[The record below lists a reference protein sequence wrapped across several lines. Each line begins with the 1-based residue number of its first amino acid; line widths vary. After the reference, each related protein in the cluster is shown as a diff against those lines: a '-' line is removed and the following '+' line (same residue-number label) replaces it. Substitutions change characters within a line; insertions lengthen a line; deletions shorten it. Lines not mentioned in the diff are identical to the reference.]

1 MSSNYLEITAD
12 NIRRRGEDFDDIGSF
27 VAEQL
32 YSDRTHFIYELLQ
45 NAEDALARRLESEP
59 DSDFPR
65 SVSFKLYPDR
75 LEVSHF
81 GEQFSQKDV
90 RAISDILRGTK
101 KDNNKQ
107 IGKFGI
113 GFKSV
118 YAFTSTPTIHSGNE
132 HFQIRHYI
140 RLSGIKARE
149 LSEGETLFIF
159 PFNHQSETPAN
170 TFNRIHNFLTSLKPR
185 ILIFLRNI
193 KEISWSVENNNG
205 QTVSGYYRRE
215 SEQIDVGCHQVSIEG
230 KNPEKWLIF
239 SKSLPNTNVEDN
251 VKVEVAFLL
260 GLNQSTGAEQ
270 IIPVNTGSPLFVYF
284 PTEIET
290 ELKFLIQGQYRTTPA
305 RDNIL
310 RDDDFNKNL
319 IALTATLIAEVLP
332 KIRERDLL
340 TVSFL
345 NILPIRRSDFYRN
358 SLFLPIFDEVKSI
371 FQQESLLPT
380 NQKNEYISSTQ
391 AKLSRS
397 KDLRQLLAQKQL
409 TQLYRG
415 DYRWLSDEIT
425 LGKTPDVYTY
435 IKDELKIQVVEPE
448 EFARQ
453 LNKSFIEKQT
463 DEWLA
468 QFYAFLNIQAA
479 LWRSDGV
486 LRNKAF
492 IRLEDKTHV
501 APFNRDLPNAYIVL
515 SPNEKTEFPIVARK
529 IISNSTYGKDA
540 LKFLLNLGLSQ
551 PDIFDEVMSKTIPKY
566 EQGIIK
572 ITDVIAHEENI
583 SKIIQALKHVSIS
596 NTNKDKKE
604 RLIQKLKQTNF
615 LRTINCVSNRKS
627 YKKPGDRIGEIIYFR
642 SSELEVYFRD
652 NPEIWFLDETLS
664 ENELFAT
671 LGVLHKVKVDCRKPG
686 IDGNI
691 IINNSRGNH
700 KRGLKGFDPSC
711 EIDGLVFA
719 LANPTI
725 GKSLHIWNTL
735 LRDNLQHVSG
745 EVQSST
751 NKTFANIESSVKMVS
766 KFGALVRDKAW
777 LPDKNGKFKVPNK
790 LSLDDLSEDFIKSIP
805 LAKSLGVI
813 PAKSLQEIEEQISKI
828 LKRKI
833 SIEEIDFY
841 VKNIEE
847 IKKII
852 REDKIKKFHV
862 KDTSHNTKNENQKE
876 VDLDYLA
883 ALREAFNQP
892 GQTELLD
899 SHFPLAPIPNPKDRE
914 SKVNSEIRDV
924 KKQEPLRVERFKKV
938 PVNQWESKNTEI
950 VRGFLKNIYGG
961 NCQIC
966 DNTFPKR
973 DGSAYFEGLY
983 IVSFSKARWIDRP
996 GNVLCLCPNCCAKFQ
1011 HGSVEVNE
1019 DILEQ
1024 IRRFKPRNAG
1034 GATEYRVSIQLCG
1047 EPAEIKFNER
1057 HMIEMQQLIEVAAE
1071 DDS

>member
-1 MSSNYLEITAD
+1 MNSNYLEITSD

-45 NAEDALARRLESEP
+45 NAEDALARRLKSEP
-59 DSDFPR
+59 DSNFPK
-65 SVSFKLYPDR
+65 SVTFKLYPDR

-81 GEQFSQKDV
+81 GEKFSEKDV

-118 YAFTSTPTIHSGNE
+118 YAFTSTPKIHSGDE
-132 HFQIRHYI
+132 HFQIERFI
-140 RLSGIKARE
+140 RLSGIEARE
-149 LSEGETLFIF
+149 LLEGQTLFIF
-159 PFNHQSETPAN
+159 PFNHHSESQLN
-170 TFNRIHNFLTSLKPR
+170 TFNRINNFLSSLKPR

-193 KEISWSVENNNG
+193 EEISWSVENNNG

-215 SEQIDVGCHQVSIEG
+215 SEQIDVVSIKG

-239 SKSLPNTNVEDN
+239 SKSMPNTNVEDN

-260 GLNQSTGAEQ
+260 GHDQSTGAEQ
-270 IIPVNTGSPLFVYF
+270 IIPVNNGSPLFVYF

-332 KIRERDLL
+332 KIRERGLL

-345 NILPIRRSDFYRN
+345 NILPIRKSDFEKN
-358 SLFLPIFDEVKSI
+358 SLFLPIFDEVKST
-371 FQQESLLPT
+371 FQQKKLLPT
-380 NQKNEYISSTQ
+380 IEKGEYVSSQ
-391 AKLSRS
+391 HAKLARS

-409 TQLYRG
+409 MQLFQG
-415 DYRWLSDEIT
+415 NYRWLSDEIT
-425 LGKTPDVYTY
+425 LGKTPDIYTY

-448 EFARQ
+448 EFGRQ
-453 LNKSFIEKQT
+453 LNKSFVEQQT

-468 QFYAFLNIQAA
+468 EFYAFLNSQAA

-486 LRNKAF
+486 LRKKAF

-515 SPNEKTEFPIVARK
+515 SQNEKTEFPIVARA
-529 IISNSTYGKDA
+529 IISNKAHGKDA
-540 LKFLLNLGLSQ
+540 LRFLLYLGLSQ
-551 PDIFDEVMSKTIPKY
+551 PDVFDEVMSKTIPKY

-572 ITDVIAHEENI
+572 ITDTIAHEENI
-583 SKIIQALKHVSIS
+583 SKIIQALKHVSVS

-604 RLIQKLKQTNF
+604 KLISRLKQTPF
-615 LRTINCVSNRKS
+615 LRAVNFVTNRKI
-627 YKKPGDRIGEIIYFR
+627 YKKPGDKIKEIIYFP
-642 SSELEVYFRD
+642 SPELEVYFKD
-652 NPEIWFLDETLS
+652 NPDIWFLDETS
-664 ENELFAT
+664 AEKEQFSI
-671 LGVLHKVKVDCRKPG
+671 LGVLNKVKVVCRVPEA
-686 IDGNI
+686 DGNI
-691 IINNSRGNH
+691 IIKSSRSNH
-700 KRGLKGFDPSC
+700 QRGLRGFDPNC
-711 EIDGLVFA
+711 EIDGLEFA
-719 LANPTI
+719 LSNPTVV
-725 GKSLHIWNTL
+725 KSTYIWNNL
-735 LRDNLQHVSG
+735 LKDNIQHISG
-745 EVQSST
+745 EIQSST
-751 NKTFANIESSVKMVS
+751 TKTFTNPEPPIRMVS
-766 KFGALVRDKAW
+766 KLGNLVCNKAW
-777 LPDKNGKFKVPNK
+777 LPDKKGKFHVPSN
-790 LSLDDLSEDFIKSIP
+790 LSLDDLSGDIIKSP
-805 LAKSLGVI
+805 VLAKSLEVK
-813 PAKSLQEIEEQISKI
+813 PAKSLQELEAQLFKRFKKKIKFELLDYVMNNPETIERLIHEEQIKSSQQAKT
-828 LKRKI
+828 
-833 SIEEIDFY
+833 
-841 VKNIEE
+841 
-847 IKKII
+847 
-852 REDKIKKFHV
+852 H
-862 KDTSHNTKNENQKE
+862 HNTKNENQE
-876 VDLDYLA
+876 EADLDYLA

-899 SHFPLAPIPNPKDRE
+899 SHLPLAPIPDPKDRE
-914 SKVNSEIRDV
+914 SKVKSEIRDG
-924 KKQEPLRVERFKKV
+924 KKQEPFRVERFKKV
-938 PVNQWESKNTEI
+938 PVNQWESKNTEF
-950 VRGFLKNIYGG
+950 VRGFLKNTYGG

-966 DNTFPKR
+966 DATFPKR
-973 DGSAYFEGLY
+973 DGTAYFEGLY

-996 GNVLCLCPNCCAKFQ
+996 GNVLCLCANCCAKFQ

-1024 IRRFKPRNAG
+1024 ISRFKPHSAG
-1034 GATEYRVSIQLCG
+1034 GSTEYRVSIQLCG
-1047 EPAEIKFNER
+1047 EPAEIRFNER